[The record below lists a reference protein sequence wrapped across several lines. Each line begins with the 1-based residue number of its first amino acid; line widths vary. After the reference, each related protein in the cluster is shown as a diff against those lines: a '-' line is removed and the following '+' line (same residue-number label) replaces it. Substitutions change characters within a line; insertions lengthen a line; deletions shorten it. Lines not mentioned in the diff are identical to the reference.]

1 MYESLE
7 KLIRK
12 DDLGITIMEERYG
25 DGILFG
31 LDMPVRSIADP
42 DQPLHDLI
50 DQATSPG
57 DVDAIEALCGLEE
70 LAEEYP
76 ALLYTQAATLEEG
89 LEKLEK
95 KAERW
100 DCLSCEEQE
109 CILEK
114 VNEFYSKVFVSRLDY
129 LLSQSN
135 AYEVH
140 HLQISGCLDT
150 GPLLEVTTET
160 DFQYDFKIGQE
171 LMVVT
176 DSKRT
181 FQGSLSFFSAETL
194 KIRQNERIEVCI
206 PFEAITHVIDYGIK
220 EEVER

>member
-31 LDMPVRSIADP
+31 LDMPARSIADP

-57 DVDAIEALCGLEE
+57 DVDAIEALCGLAE
-70 LAEEYP
+70 LEEEYP

-89 LEKLEK
+89 FEKLEE

-109 CILEK
+109 RILEK
-114 VNEFYSKVFVSRLDY
+114 VNEFYSKVFVSDLDY
-129 LLSQSN
+129 LLSQPN

-140 HLQISGCLDT
+140 YIEVSGDADT

-160 DFQYDFKIGQE
+160 DFQYGFKIGQE

-181 FQGSLSFFSAETL
+181 FKGNLSFFSDESL
-194 KIRQNERIEVCI
+194 KIRKNERIEVCI
-206 PFEAITHVIDYGIK
+206 PFEVITHVIDYGMK
-220 EEVER
+220 EEAV